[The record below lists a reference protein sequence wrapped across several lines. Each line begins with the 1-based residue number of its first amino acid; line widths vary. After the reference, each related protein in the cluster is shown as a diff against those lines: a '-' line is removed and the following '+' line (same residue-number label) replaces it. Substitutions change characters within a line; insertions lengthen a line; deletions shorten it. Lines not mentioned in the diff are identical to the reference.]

1 MQNII
6 QEIICI
12 LSAISQREFGSYD
25 DNLNWAINKLHVGI
39 LKLHY

>member
-12 LSAISQREFGSYD
+12 LSAISQRELGRRCSKKKK
-25 DNLNWAINKLHVGI
+25 NVSLVERR
-39 LKLHY
+39 LKLR